1 MRYSYNTVVWGRGK
15 ESVLKLTKR
24 IRGFWAKNF
33 FCLSHSLSSVL
44 LFRVVKFYGGWKRK
58 RSFWGCLCHLFFLS
72 FFLFLK
78 TPLPAPR
85 ARASLKR
92 IYIINER
99 LHSVLKLDYRWFL
112 LWLLWLLLLLS
123 QNASGE
129 ERRLLCLEEKAESS
143 NAVKIETSSPIIS
156 SIPKTEGTRTTT
168 VRLLKT
174 TTRNWWW
181 CKQLPWHLFWSFLR
195 KRSPLAPSTRSRT
208 RSVRQSFTSCP
219 CIRWKR

>member
-33 FCLSHSLSSVL
+33 FFFCQSVICSS
-44 LFRVVKFYGGWKRK
+44 FSRVKFYGGWKGREV
-58 RSFWGCLCHLFFLS
+58 FGAYVTFFFFLS
-72 FFLFLK
+72 FSSLK
-78 TPLPAPR
+78 LHYTCSSHKCT
-85 ARASLKR
+85 SLKR
-92 IYIINER
+92 IYIINEW

-143 NAVKIETSSPIIS
+143 NDVKIETSSPIIS

-181 CKQLPWHLFWSFLR
+181 CKQLSWHLFWSFLR